1 LIEAC
6 RSAKTVHTTWL
17 YVQPE
22 QRPRRPKLE
31 QSPFP
36 PTCRLEYFS
45 PPLLMRLMKDMVGY
59 CVLNKLTDGLH
70 RAGMKAFV
78 VGLFA
83 CPACVAG
90 AVIPDL
96 DVGVKPRNAKTGH
109 VRHSTMAQSS
119 TSRKTV
125 PPSADRGI
133 GLPATH
139 RSHAVKNCRASK
151 WIRHNR
157 WRQRTERLG
166 NLHFQVVLMQLES
179 VSYCRDLDQVRTAVA
194 EQHSQKFAI
203 VVAKTGEPEEIR
215 RDVNL
220 GACHVLANVCHR
232 LVRGLLVAVLFG
244 CLLGH

>member
-1 LIEAC
+1 MPCQVALVRSADAAAGRGFFKATIAALRATLIEAC
-6 RSAKTVHTTWL
+6 RSAETVHTTWL
-17 YVQPE
+17 YVQPA

-36 PTCRLEYFS
+36 PTYRSEYFS

-70 RAGMKAFV
+70 RAGMEAFV

-83 CPACVAG
+83 CPARVAG

-96 DVGVKPRNAKTGH
+96 DVGVEPRNAETGH
-109 VRHSTMAQSS
+109 VRHSIMAQLS

-133 GLPATH
+133 ELPATH

-157 WRQRTERLG
+157 WRQRGLVIFISRSCSC
-166 NLHFQVVLMQLES
+166 NS
-179 VSYCRDLDQVRTAVA
+179 SSSCIAV
-194 EQHSQKFAI
+194 
-203 VVAKTGEPEEIR
+203 TWIR
-215 RDVNL
+215 
-220 GACHVLANVCHR
+220 
-232 LVRGLLVAVLFG
+232 
-244 CLLGH
+244 